1 MDTSQLYMFVDYDGV
16 VKTYAENFPYELH
29 DENMPSSM
37 SMIRVLSNIAG
48 LSGLPAYFMP
58 ISSSPGRLSKEE
70 LLTMFRCTYRVGN
83 LELHPHEPVVPVRT
97 ERAEYVK
104 KILKRYDVAY
114 HLILDDEFHWYE
126 GERLNYFQTH
136 TFDGIRFET
145 FLKVAEF
152 AENIRRQ
159 NTAKAAP

>member
-1 MDTSQLYMFVDYDGV
+1 MFVDYNGV
-16 VKTYAENFPYELH
+16 VKTYAENFPDELH
-29 DENMPSSM
+29 NENMPFSM

-104 KILKRYDVAY
+104 KILK
-114 HLILDDEFHWYE
+114 
-126 GERLNYFQTH
+126 
-136 TFDGIRFET
+136 
-145 FLKVAEF
+145 
-152 AENIRRQ
+152 
-159 NTAKAAP
+159 